1 MAISTSTSWLNYT
14 STPSIVTAIPV
25 KQLATDQTENVF
37 GRTAAAI
44 TDTSRTR
51 DYGWQSSYPV
61 GITSVTPVKQ
71 LATDQTESVFART
84 SFAVTANTR
93 NSYYGYTVYYP
104 VTLSGYA
111 PLATY
116 ALTGGSTNVA
126 AAVIQIWKT
135 GV

>member
-1 MAISTSTSWLNYT
+1 MGISTSISYQNYT
-14 STPSIVTAIPV
+14 STPTLVASTPV
-25 KQLATDQTENVF
+25 PQLTTDQIESVF
-37 GRTAAAI
+37 GRTSSAI
-44 TDTSRTR
+44 IDTSKIS
-51 DYGWQSSYPV
+51 YYNWQSAYGVSIP
-61 GITSVTPVKQ
+61 GVTPVKQ
-71 LATDQTESVFART
+71 LVTDQPESVFART
-84 SFAVTANTR
+84 SSAVTANTR

-104 VTLSGYA
+104 VTLAGYA